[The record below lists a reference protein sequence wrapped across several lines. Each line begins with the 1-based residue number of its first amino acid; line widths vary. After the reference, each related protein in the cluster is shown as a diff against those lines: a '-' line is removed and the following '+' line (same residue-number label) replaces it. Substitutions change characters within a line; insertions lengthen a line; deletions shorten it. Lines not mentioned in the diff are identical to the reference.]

1 MAKPP
6 EFSADF
12 TEETISS
19 EPIYEGA
26 FLKVFRDTV
35 RLPDGAT
42 AHREYVA
49 HPGAVM
55 VLAFM
60 DDDTII
66 LERQYRYPKH
76 RHFIEIPAGKLE
88 AGEDAL
94 ATAQRELIEECG
106 YEAREWWHIAS
117 MDPTIGYSDEVIHLY
132 GAKDL
137 VHVGAKLDVGEH
149 LECFTAKF
157 DDALEWVHQGIIS
170 DSKTTFALLW
180 WKQWGRFPSR

>member
-117 MDPTIGYSDEVIHLY
+117 MDP
-132 GAKDL
+132 
-137 VHVGAKLDVGEH
+137 
-149 LECFTAKF
+149 
-157 DDALEWVHQGIIS
+157 
-170 DSKTTFALLW
+170 
-180 WKQWGRFPSR
+180 